1 MSNKNWIEKLQLQVM
16 EDNPDGSCDIH
27 IEWDETDPD
36 LALWNS
42 WGEVG
47 QKQFILDALTN
58 ALSKHDC

>member
-1 MSNKNWIEKLQLQVM
+1 M

-42 WGEVG
+42 WGEEG
-47 QKQFILDALTN
+47 QKQFVLDALKN
-58 ALSKHDC
+58 ACNHALSTDDN